1 MIGANC
7 GFFSLFFQQ
16 PLLQSCVSSKKKMNH
31 THIDKKMKNIEND
44 APSYEELVLELARQV
59 KFNEVDEN
67 QTSFEDIS
75 EEVGLSQKVDNQ
87 NISFE
92 DISEEETINKLGR
105 KKFWNLTLLKPF
117 VDILKYKTQTKTISI
132 LSLSCNSRFWKM
144 VYKKHQYV
152 SRLFQLAQE
161 VQLIK
166 CVDKTYRFNTK
177 RYNRSKMYAWN
188 KKQEKTLLYLFKK
201 YQITDKFIKSLASI
215 NHSYLISIVNTFEK
229 DEKKKQLVEDAHDNQ
244 LKSNCLKCWS

>member
-1 MIGANC
+1 MNNN
-7 GFFSLFFQQ
+7 
-16 PLLQSCVSSKKKMNH
+16 KK
-31 THIDKKMKNIEND
+31 D

-59 KFNEVDEN
+59 KFNEVDEY
-67 QTSFEDIS
+67 QTTFEDIS
-75 EEVGLSQKVDNQ
+75 EEVGFSQEVDDKK
-87 NISFE
+87 IYFE
-92 DISEEETINKLGR
+92 DISEEDTIKKLGR

-117 VDILKYKTQTKTISI
+117 VDILKYKTQTKTTSI

-188 KKQEKTLLYLFKK
+188 
-201 YQITDKFIKSLASI
+201 
-215 NHSYLISIVNTFEK
+215 
-229 DEKKKQLVEDAHDNQ
+229 
-244 LKSNCLKCWS
+244 